1 MTPRP
6 PWSQRQTAE
15 SIEQFF
21 VLKDGVPDSLRNSLY
36 RVFLEYFFAGDYPR
50 SARIAK
56 FERITGQAL
65 PDHPNDLKHAFWVSD
80 DLLLDAIDHALQYSG
95 AEPWSGDT
103 ESARLAPTVK
113 SYLDDARSVYT
124 VDHRG
129 GLTYELAWRQPPEI
143 TELVEQ
149 ATSERSRAAEHLRR
163 AWSHAFARQPK
174 PTDACL
180 DAVKAVE
187 AAARSTIEPN
197 NSKATLGTM
206 IKAVEQKPQKWTTSC
221 PTDAA
226 SVETVAAMMRMIW
239 KAHLRH
245 GNPNKPLDVTVETCE
260 MLVHT
265 AAVLVHWFTTGRIR
279 TVEPAEY

>member
-15 SIEQFF
+15 DIEQFF
-21 VLKDGVPDSLRNSLY
+21 VLREGVPEGLLGSLLGIVDAYYGGGSNGPALVAHLARLTDRALSEPDDLLY
-36 RVFLEYFFAGDYPR
+36 EVED
-50 SARIAK
+50 
-56 FERITGQAL
+56 
-65 PDHPNDLKHAFWVSD
+65 DHE
-80 DLLLDAIDHALQYSG
+80 LLLDAVDHALRYTDYDHF
-95 AEPWSGDT
+95 A
-103 ESARLAPTVK
+103 LATAVK
-113 SYLDDARSVYT
+113 SFLDDARSVYDIT
-124 VDHRG
+124 EAG
-129 GLTYELAWRQPPEI
+129 GSRFELAWRQPPEM

-163 AWSHAFARQPK
+163 AWSHAFAREPK
-174 PTDACL
+174 PTEACL

-187 AAARSTIEPN
+187 AAARPTIEPN

-221 PTDAA
+221 PADAG

-245 GNPNKPLDVTVETCE
+245 GNPNEPLDVSAETCE

-279 TVEPAEY
+279 TVEPAEF

>member
-1 MTPRP
+1 MR
-6 PWSQRQTAE
+6 E
-15 SIEQFF
+15 
-21 VLKDGVPDSLRNSLY
+21 GVPEGLLHSLLGIVVAYYDSGLKGPT
-36 RVFLEYFFAGDYPR
+36 RVAHL
-50 SARIAK
+50 ARLTDRVLSK
-56 FERITGQAL
+56 
-65 PDHPNDLKHAFWVSD
+65 PNDLLYAVAD
-80 DLLLDAIDHALQYSG
+80 DHELLLDAVDHALSY
-95 AEPWSGDT
+95 PPDNNPDT
-103 ESARLAPTVK
+103 LAQKVK
-113 SYLDDARSVYT
+113 SFLDDARSVYD
-124 VDHRG
+124 VAEAGWPRFE
-129 GLTYELAWRQPPEI
+129 LTWRQPPEI

-197 NSKATLGTM
+197 NGKATLGTM

-221 PTDAA
+221 PDDAD
-226 SVETVAAMMRMIW
+226 SVETVAVMMRMIW

-279 TVEPAEY
+279 TVEPAEF